1 MCRICWA
8 TIAEGDF
15 ETSTAMTEAT
25 GKFQNVDSTRAYV
38 GIFNT
43 SYSKLIFSQINI

>member
-15 ETSTAMTEAT
+15 ETSGETTEAT
-25 GKFQNVDSTRAYV
+25 GKLKNADTTRAQV
-38 GIFNT
+38 GIAN
-43 SYSKLIFSQINI
+43 

>member
-15 ETSTAMTEAT
+15 ETSGALTEAN
-25 GKFQNVDSTRAYV
+25 GKFQNVDSPKSYV
-38 GIFNT
+38 GIA
-43 SYSKLIFSQINI
+43 SIKKQLIIC